1 MPTSSVISDN
11 KTNNTN
17 ETNGHS
23 NSNNTNANDTVIEKK
38 MNEITNEQSKDST
51 TSVQLNFGKMT
62 IEEVYS
68 LAREFV
74 KGNYSPYKYK

>member
-11 KTNNTN
+11 KMNNIN
-17 ETNGHS
+17 ETNGH
-23 NSNNTNANDTVIEKK
+23 SNNTNANDTVIEKK
-38 MNEITNEQSKDST
+38 MNESTNEQSKDSAT
-51 TSVQLNFGKMT
+51 LVQLDFGEMT

-74 KGNYSPYKYK
+74 KGNYLSYKYK